1 MIKISIQGD
10 DGEYREIGT
19 TTEVN
24 IDIEAGMRGVSGC
37 DPFDI
42 ATLDLAGLERRV
54 VALAGG
60 TPGKTRAIATAAAMA
75 CVDPLLIPITRSG
88 AFHGTMRSRSP
99 QVQNIPRN
107 PRQIVGRPQ
116 LAWMW
121 VELVG
126 ILRRIDRELQ
136 AYTGKTPGKHLVQL
150 VQQAAKDCD
159 DWKMERE
166 LVAFIKGAY
175 PLGSWAKAQRLI
187 REYDEE
193 RSR

>member
-24 IDIEAGMRGVSGC
+24 IDIEAGMRGV
-37 DPFDI
+37 
-42 ATLDLAGLERRV
+42 
-54 VALAGG
+54 
-60 TPGKTRAIATAAAMA
+60 
-75 CVDPLLIPITRSG
+75 
-88 AFHGTMRSRSP
+88 FHGTMRSRSP

-150 VQQAAKDCD
+150 VQQAAKGCD